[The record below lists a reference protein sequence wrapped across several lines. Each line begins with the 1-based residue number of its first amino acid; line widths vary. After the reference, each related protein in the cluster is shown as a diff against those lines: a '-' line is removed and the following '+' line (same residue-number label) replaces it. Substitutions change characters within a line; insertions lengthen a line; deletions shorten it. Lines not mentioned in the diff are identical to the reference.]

1 MPSRSVTLDNHP
13 KICYNTSIPTSDMEV
28 LSMNHPDKYIAK
40 RYDTPNRSRAFT
52 DAVYSGDSDT
62 GANLVSRMNAAQRSL
77 DLPAPDLIPL
87 VGEMH
92 GHTNLSDGSPDIDT
106 YFKNIR
112 DLAKLD
118 FAVLTDHDHGGVG
131 SPELWVG
138 SPSKWDL
145 IKQKAAEYCEEGR
158 FSTLLGYERDSYP
171 FYNNLV
177 LYFRDRDPDMVRGE
191 RDGEFTEAELR
202 ALLARDDV
210 IACPHDTYSLTS
222 NADFMA
228 LPVEIITPFIEVIS
242 RGDAAEYMGNPCG
255 ADYACCEG
263 GFWQDALRRGAKMGV
278 IGGSDD
284 HSGMNGRVD
293 SRHPYPVNYPGVTG
307 VWATENSPAAIFE
320 ALRAKRTFAFMM
332 GEPAGAM
339 GGRMTIDLRVNGH
352 YMGETIT
359 RPEGGDL
366 TVFYRVQA
374 DVPVKRVT
382 LVKNC
387 RNYVSLRDASEV
399 ILDYRQETAC
409 DCFYL
414 RVELTDGRF
423 GWTSPVWVEG

>member
-1 MPSRSVTLDNHP
+1 
-13 KICYNTSIPTSDMEV
+13 
-28 LSMNHPDKYIAK
+28 MNHPDKYVAK

-52 DAVYSGDSDT
+52 DTVYSGESDT
-62 GANLVSRMNAAQRSL
+62 PAALHGRLNAAQRSL

-92 GHTNLSDGSPDIDT
+92 GHTNLSDGRPDIDT
-106 YFKNIR
+106 YFTNIR
-112 DLAKLD
+112 DLAGLD

-131 SPELWVG
+131 KPELWAG

-145 IKQKAAEYCEEGR
+145 IKQKAKEYCEEGK

-191 RDGEFTEAELR
+191 RDGELTEAELS

-210 IACPHDTYSLTS
+210 ITCPHDTYSLTS

-228 LPVEIITPFIEVIS
+228 LPVELMPPFIEVIS

-284 HSGMNGRVD
+284 HGGMNGRYD
-293 SRHPYPVNYPGVTG
+293 PNGTYPAKYPGVTG
-307 VWATENSPAAIFE
+307 VWATENTPAAIFA
-320 ALRAKRTFAFMM
+320 ALKAKRTFAYMM
-332 GEPAGAM
+332 GEPGGTM
-339 GGRMTIDLRVNGH
+339 GGRMTVDFRVNGH

-359 RPEGGDL
+359 RPETGDL

-387 RNYVSLRDASEV
+387 RNYVSLRASSEV
-399 ILDYRQETAC
+399 ILDYRQETPC
-409 DCFYL
+409 DSFYL
-414 RVELTDGRF
+414 RVELADGRF
-423 GWTSPVWVEG
+423 GWTSPVWVETSPEAP

>member
-1 MPSRSVTLDNHP
+1 M
-13 KICYNTSIPTSDMEV
+13 K
-28 LSMNHPDKYIAK
+28 HPDKYIAK
-40 RYDTPNRSRAFT
+40 RYDTPNRSRGFT
-52 DAVYSGDSDT
+52 DTVYSGESGDPSALW
-62 GANLVSRMNAAQRSL
+62 ANMNAAQRSL
-77 DLPAPDLIPL
+77 DPPKPELIPL

-106 YFKNIR
+106 YFRNIR
-112 DLAKLD
+112 DIAKLD

-131 SPELWVG
+131 KPELWVG

-145 IKQKAAEYCEEGR
+145 IRQKALEYRVEGK

-177 LYFRDRDPDMVRGE
+177 LYFRDRNPDMVRGV
-191 RDGEFTEAELR
+191 RDGEITEAELR

-222 NADFMA
+222 NTDYLA
-228 LPVEIITPFIEVIS
+228 LPVDLITPYIEVIS
-242 RGDAAEYMGNPCG
+242 RGDAAEYMGNHAFSEG
-255 ADYACCEG
+255 ACCEG
-263 GFWQDALRRGAKMGV
+263 GFWQDALRRGVKMCV

-284 HSGMNGRVD
+284 HGGFNGRVD
-293 SRHPYPVNYPGVTG
+293 ERLAYPARYPGVTG
-307 VWATENSPAAIFE
+307 VWATENTPAAIFD
-320 ALRAKRTFAFMM
+320 ALKAGRTFAYMM
-332 GEPAGAM
+332 GEPDGCM
-339 GGRMTIDLRVNGH
+339 GGRMTIDFRISGH

-359 RPEGGDL
+359 RPEAKDL
-366 TVFYRVQA
+366 TVFYRVES

-387 RNYVSLRDASEV
+387 RNYVSLRASSEV
-399 ILDYRQETAC
+399 ILDYKQETSC

-423 GWTSPVWVEG
+423 GWTSPIWVEQ

>member
-1 MPSRSVTLDNHP
+1 
-13 KICYNTSIPTSDMEV
+13 
-28 LSMNHPDKYIAK
+28 MNHPDKYTAK
-40 RYDTPNRSRAFT
+40 RYDTPNRSKAFT
-52 DAVYSGDSDT
+52 DTVYSGKSGDRAT
-62 GANLVSRMNAAQRSL
+62 LWGRLNAAQRSL

-87 VGEMH
+87 TGEMH
-92 GHTNLSDGSPDIDT
+92 GHTNLSDGRPDIDT

-112 DLAKLD
+112 DIAKLD

-145 IKQKAAEYCEEGR
+145 IKAKANEYCEEGK
-158 FSTLLGYERDSYP
+158 FSTLIGYERDSYP

-177 LYFRDRDPDMVRGE
+177 LYFRDRNPDMVRGA
-191 RDGEFTEAELR
+191 RDGEITEAELR

-222 NADFMA
+222 NTDYLA
-228 LPVEIITPFIEVIS
+228 LPVDLITPYIEVIS
-242 RGDAAEYMGNPCG
+242 RGDAAEYMGNPAFSEG
-255 ADYACCEG
+255 ACCEG
-263 GFWQDALRRGAKMGV
+263 GFWQDALRRGVKMCV

-284 HSGMNGRVD
+284 HGGFNGRVD
-293 SRHPYPVNYPGVTG
+293 ERLAYPARYPGVTG
-307 VWATENSPAAIFE
+307 VWATENTPAAIFD
-320 ALRAKRTFAFMM
+320 ALKAGRTFAYMM
-332 GEPAGAM
+332 GEPDGSM
-339 GGRMTIDLRVNGH
+339 GGRMTIDFRISGH

-359 RPEGGDL
+359 RPEAKDL
-366 TVFYRVQA
+366 TVFYRVES

-387 RNYVSLRDASEV
+387 RNYVSLRASSEV
-399 ILDYRQETAC
+399 ILDYKQETSC

-423 GWTSPVWVEG
+423 AWTSPIWVEQ

>member
-1 MPSRSVTLDNHP
+1 
-13 KICYNTSIPTSDMEV
+13 
-28 LSMNHPDKYIAK
+28 MNHPNKYTAK

-52 DAVYSGDSDT
+52 DTVYSGESDT
-62 GANLVSRMNAAQRSL
+62 PAALHRRLNDAQRSL
-77 DLPAPDLIPL
+77 DLPPPDLIPL

-106 YFKNIR
+106 YFRNIR
-112 DLAKLD
+112 DIARLD

-131 SPELWVG
+131 KPELWAG

-145 IKQKAAEYCEEGR
+145 MKQKANEYCEAGR

-191 RDGEFTEAELR
+191 RDGEMTEAELR
-202 ALLARDDV
+202 ALLAREDI
-210 IACPHDTYSLTS
+210 IACPHDTYSFTS
-222 NADFMA
+222 NADFLA
-228 LPVEIITPFIEVIS
+228 LPVELMTPFIEVIS

-284 HSGMNGRVD
+284 HSGTNGQCV
-293 SRHPYPVNYPGVTG
+293 PGGAYPAKYPGVTG
-307 VWATENSPAAIFE
+307 VWATENTPAAIFD
-320 ALRAKRTFAFMM
+320 ALKAGRTFAFMR
-332 GEPAGAM
+332 GEHEGSM
-339 GGRMTIDLRVNGH
+339 EGRMTVDFRINGH
-352 YMGETIT
+352 YMGETIS
-359 RPEGGDL
+359 RPETGDL

-387 RNYVSLRDASEV
+387 RNYVALRAPSEV
-399 ILDYRQETAC
+399 ILDYRQETDC
-409 DCFYL
+409 DVFYL

-423 GWTSPVWVEG
+423 GWTSPIWVEACRKA